1 MGYGRRKVPI
11 IIIRIMKHIF
21 FAAIAA
27 LALCVSCQQQAAQPS
42 ALDVIMSRYSVRS
55 YTGEK
60 VTEAQLETLLR
71 AGMAAPSGMNQQPW
85 RFVVVNDPE
94 TMDAMTPWGADTWKA
109 AGTVIVVCGKT
120 TMGENNDAN
129 PLWEADCAAVTENI
143 LLAAK
148 ALGLGAVWNACYP
161 FFQDKTREALGL
173 PEDVTPYSIVPV
185 GVEQGSEQPKDKW
198 DPEKIHRNKW

>member
-1 MGYGRRKVPI
+1 MAVL
-11 IIIRIMKHIF
+11 
-21 FAAIAA
+21 AA
-27 LALCVSCQQQAAQPS
+27 LALCGAVSCESPAPAPS

-60 VTEAQLETLLR
+60 VSAEQIETLLK

-85 RFVVVNDPE
+85 RFVVVDDPDV
-94 TMDAMTPWGADTWKA
+94 MDSMTPWGADTWKA

-120 TMGENNDAN
+120 TMGENNDEN
-129 PLWEADCAAVTENI
+129 PLWQADCAAVTENI

-148 ALGLGAVWNACYP
+148 ALNLGAVWNACYP
-161 FFQDKTREALGL
+161 FFQDQTRTALGI

-185 GVEQGSEQPKDKW
+185 GIEEGSEQPKDKW
-198 DPEKIHRNKW
+198 APEKIHRNKW

>member
-1 MGYGRRKVPI
+1 MR
-11 IIIRIMKHIF
+11 HILIAVL
-21 FAAIAA
+21 AAFT
-27 LALCVSCQQQAAQPS
+27 LCISCRQAQQPS
-42 ALDVIMSRYSVRS
+42 ALDVIASRYSVRS

-85 RFVVVNDPE
+85 RFVVVDDPAV
-94 TMDAMTPWGADTWKA
+94 MDTMTPWGADTWKA

-120 TMGENNDAN
+120 TMGENNDEN
-129 PLWEADCAAVTENI
+129 PLWQADCAAVTENI

-148 ALGLGAVWNACYP
+148 AMGLGAVWNACFP
-161 FFQDKTREALGL
+161 FFQDQTRTALGI
-173 PEDVTPYSIVPV
+173 PGDVVPYSIVPV

-198 DPEKIHRNKW
+198 DPAKIHRNKW